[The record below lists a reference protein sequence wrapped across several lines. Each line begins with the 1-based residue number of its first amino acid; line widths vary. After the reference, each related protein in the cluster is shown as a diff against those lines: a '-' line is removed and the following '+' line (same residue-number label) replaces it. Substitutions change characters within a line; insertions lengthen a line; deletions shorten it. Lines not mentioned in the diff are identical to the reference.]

1 MGYATAAEAL
11 EGAVFKGWMKLD
23 DTKTHGLLFDTPRGP
38 AAVMWARWDG
48 LCLTTKDADGAVR
61 HREPWLDRWPT
72 KKAIRL
78 PVASGFDVVRV
89 DSIGRRRQI
98 AANDGGTDVV
108 LDGSPCIVYGLDLT
122 RIKVW

>member
-1 MGYATAAEAL
+1 
-11 EGAVFKGWMKLD
+11 MKLD
-23 DTKTHGLLFDTPRGP
+23 DAKTHGLLFDTPHGP

-48 LCLTTKDADGAVR
+48 LRLTTNDVDGVVR

-78 PVASGFDVVRV
+78 PAVSGGDVVRV
-89 DSIGRRRQI
+89 DSIGRRRTV
-98 AANDGGTDVV
+98 ASGDGWADVV
-108 LDGSPCIVYGLDLT
+108 LDGSPCIVYGLDVT